1 MPAKAVK
8 PPVRARRAKAEVQ
21 QEFDEIQEQV
31 EAARESADAKAEEAA
46 RRRDAEVRQAV
57 ETVTVEAGVQR
68 ISGLGLDIGRALSDV
83 SGKLTE
89 ETQLLASAR
98 EAVALER
105 KELERLHKIDVA
117 ATALDQ
123 MVQDYAHEK
132 QRLEAEVA
140 AQRATWEEESAR
152 GERERKE
159 LEENLKK
166 QRQREIEDYEYKKVL
181 ERKKAQDKYDE
192 DVRLTEKKNAEKQEA
207 LEKSWKQREAALKEE
222 EVARLR
228 KESEGFPARL
238 QKEAAAAAEQA
249 RRETEARL
257 EQQAMGLRKDA
268 ESEAGL
274 AELRVKTLE
283 EAGAR
288 RQTQI
293 AALEKQLADAK
304 QQVQDIA
311 VKAIEGAS
319 GARALSHINQIA
331 MEQAKNRPQR
341 GCKVDCVNG
350 HRMEQTRRTDG
361 NRPDRHETDRHPA
374 DRLQEA
380 RGHHWQEWP
389 SQAVDESPF
398 RAGDARRAGRA
409 CGL

>member
-57 ETVTVEAGVQR
+57 ETVTVEAVVQR

-123 MVQDYAHEK
+123 MVQDYARQK
-132 QRLEAEVA
+132 QGLEAEIA

-207 LEKSWKQREAALKEE
+207 LEKSWKQREAALKEQE
-222 EVARLR
+222 EELARLR

-257 EQQAMGLRKDA
+257 QQEALGLRKDA
-268 ESEAGL
+268 ESEARL

-288 RQTQI
+288 QQTQI

-331 MEQAKNRPQR
+331 MEQAKNRPQ
-341 GCKVDCVNG
+341 
-350 HRMEQTRRTDG
+350 
-361 NRPDRHETDRHPA
+361 
-374 DRLQEA
+374 
-380 RGHHWQEWP
+380 
-389 SQAVDESPF
+389 S
-398 RAGDARRAGRA
+398 
-409 CGL
+409 